1 MRYLIKD
8 PKKNLHSNLVALLV
22 MTFAC
27 LYSTPALAS
36 TYDKYQPLIIQ
47 GALKN
52 DITKV
57 KKALIR
63 GNTTETRHKS
73 TGDTALHI
81 ASAKGNQQIVYYL
94 LEQKSATSAE
104 NKDGNTA
111 LHMAAKNS
119 QLSVMK
125 MLLSAKADVNAQ
137 NKLGET
143 ALIIAARNT
152 KSSVIKLL
160 LKNNADK
167 DIEDLTG
174 LRAIDYAQQSRRP
187 ELADLLEE

>member
-1 MRYLIKD
+1 MPHLLISLITAFLITA
-8 PKKNLHSNLVALLV
+8 PSVSP
-22 MTFAC
+22 T
-27 LYSTPALAS
+27 LAS
-36 TYDKYQPLIIQ
+36 SYDRLQPLIIQ

-52 DITKV
+52 NIATV

-81 ASAKGNQQIVYYL
+81 ATAKGHEHIVYYL
-94 LEQKSATSAE
+94 LEQKSATSAK
-104 NKDGNTA
+104 NNHGDTP
-111 LHMAAKNS
+111 LHVAVKHN
-119 QLSVMK
+119 QLSIIE
-125 MLLSAKADVNAQ
+125 MLLSAKADINAQ

-143 ALIIAARNT
+143 ALIIAARKT
-152 KSSVIKLL
+152 KSSMIKLL

-174 LRAIDYAQQSRRP
+174 QRAIDYAQQSRRP
-187 ELADLLEE
+187 ETADLLEE